1 MRLARLRLLAR
12 AVLQPRIAERE
23 LEDEIR
29 FHIEKQTELYVRQG
43 HSRHEAFRRA
53 RIDFGGVESAKEEHR
68 DGRGTRSLGDTIGDV
83 RYALRTLWRDRGLAV
98 AGILTLALG
107 VGATTAV
114 FSAVNAVMLRE
125 LPFKESA
132 RLVSVW
138 EENPDRGWYK
148 NVVAPANYIDWR
160 EQASGFAGMAAYT
173 DYPTTVTLTGY
184 GEPTLLQAT
193 NVSGNFLDV
202 LGVRPRLGRGF
213 EDADDF
219 DGEQR
224 PVMISSRLW
233 RSILRSDPNV
243 IGKSL
248 ALGGRKPWQVVGVL
262 PDGFD
267 FPLPGTDVWLPM
279 LWGKDYRGSISF
291 RRAHWMRVV
300 ARLKPGV
307 DGASANAT
315 LQTVVKRLETQYP
328 KTNTRMGA
336 GITPLREW
344 IVGDTR
350 TPLLVLLT
358 AAAVLLLIACA
369 NVGNLLL
376 VHALSRSR
384 DVALRFALGATRAR
398 VARQALTESLVLSGA
413 GGLAGFG
420 LGWLGS
426 RALLQ
431 MQPTGMLPVSE
442 IGIDYRVLGFA
453 VIVTTLSGLLFGLA
467 PTLATTRQAPAEALN
482 AGGRTFTGSGARR
495 WGRVLVMAEV
505 ALAVMLT
512 IGAGLLMRSYEQL
525 SRVPPG
531 FDPNGVLTV
540 AINLPGARYD
550 TSTKIIGFYRTLIE
564 RAEALPGVERA
575 AAARELPATQTS
587 WSANFAVAGRPPSE
601 QSADII
607 YREIIGDYHRVMRVP
622 VVAGRTFT
630 EADAGEGVGVALIN
644 DVLAKQYFPNEDP
657 IGQRIAPDRV
667 PDSTTIW
674 RTVVGVVTSEHQ
686 ASLAQ
691 PARPEVFLPM
701 PQNFTRRM
709 TLVVRARD
717 GIPPTSLAAPMRAT
731 VRSLDSLLAITSIRP
746 MTEVYRDA
754 MSRQR
759 FTSVLILVFALA
771 GTALALVG
779 VFGVLAQLVQSRR
792 RELGIRIALGAQRS
806 QVRMFVVRYGMRLVA
821 VGVAAGA
828 VISIWST
835 KMIATLLF
843 GVAATDWVTYVA
855 VALTIGTTGVLA
867 AVVPAW
873 RASSAN
879 PAQTLQAE

>member
-1 MRLARLRLLAR
+1 MMFARIRMLAR
-12 AVLQPRIAERE
+12 ALLHPSAPEHE
-23 LEDEIR
+23 LDEEIR
-29 FHIEKQTELYVRQG
+29 FHIEKQTELYLGQG
-43 HSRHEAFRRA
+43 YSREEAFRRA
-53 RIDFGGVESAKEEHR
+53 RIDFGGVENAREQHR
-68 DGRGTRSLGDTIGDV
+68 DGRGTRSLVDSIGDV
-83 RYALRTLWRDRGLAV
+83 RYALRTLWRDRGLAI
-98 AGILTLALG
+98 AGVLTLALG

-125 LPFKESA
+125 LPFKNA
-132 RLVSVW
+132 GRLVAVW

-148 NVVAPANYIDWR
+148 NVVAPANFIDWR
-160 EQASGFAGMAAYT
+160 EQARGFAGMAAYT
-173 DYPTTVTLTGY
+173 DYATTVTLLGV
-184 GEPTLLQAT
+184 GEPTLLQST

-213 EDADDF
+213 ESTDDF

-233 RSILRSDPNV
+233 RSTFRSDPDIV
-243 IGKSL
+243 GKSMS
-248 ALGGRKPWQVVGVL
+248 LGGRKPWQIVGVL
-262 PDGFD
+262 PEGFD
-267 FPLPGTDVWLPM
+267 FPSPGTDVWLPM
-279 LWGKDYRGSISF
+279 LWGRDFQASVSF
-291 RRAHWMRVV
+291 RRAHWLRVV

-307 DGASANAT
+307 DVASANAS
-315 LQTVVKRLETQYP
+315 LQTVARRLQAQYP
-328 KTNTRMGA
+328 QTNTRMGA

-384 DVALRFALGATRAR
+384 DVALRFALGATRGR
-398 VARQALTESLVLSGA
+398 VARQALTESLVLSGV

-420 LGWLGS
+420 LGWVGA
-426 RALLQ
+426 RALLA
-431 MQPTGMLPVSE
+431 MQPAGLLPVSE
-442 IGIDYRVLGFA
+442 IAIDYRVLAFA
-453 VIVTTLSGLLFGLA
+453 VAVTTISGLLFGFA
-467 PTLATTRQAPAEALN
+467 PTLATTRQAPVEALN

-512 IGAGLLMRSYEQL
+512 IGAGLLLRSYDRL

-531 FDPNGVLTV
+531 FDPSGVLTV
-540 AINLPGARYD
+540 ALNLPGARYD
-550 TSTKIIGFYRTLIE
+550 SSTKIIDFYRTLIE
-564 RAEALPGVERA
+564 RTEALPAVERA

-622 VVAGRTFT
+622 VLAGRTFT
-630 EADAGEGVGVALIN
+630 DADAGGGVNVALIN

-674 RTVVGVVTSEHQ
+674 RTIVGVVGSEHQ
-686 ASLAQ
+686 GSLAQ
-691 PARPEVFLPM
+691 PSRAEVFLPM

-709 TLVVRARD
+709 TLVVRARE
-717 GIPPTSLAAPMRAT
+717 GIPPITLAGPMRAT
-731 VRSLDSLLAITSIRP
+731 VKQMDSLLAITSVRP
-746 MTEVYRDA
+746 MTDVYSDA

-771 GTALALVG
+771 GIVLALVG

-806 QVRMFVVRYGMRLVA
+806 QVRMFVVRYGLRMVA
-821 VGVAAGA
+821 VGIVAG
-828 VISIWST
+828 VLVSLWST
-835 KMIATLLF
+835 RMIATLLF
-843 GVAATDWVTYVA
+843 GVARTDWVTYAA
-855 VALTIGTTGVLA
+855 VATVIGATGTLA
-867 AVVPAW
+867 ALVPAW
-873 RASSAN
+873 RASRAN

>member
-1 MRLARLRLLAR
+1 MIFARIRMLAR
-12 AVLQPRIAERE
+12 ALFQPRAADSE
-23 LEDEIR
+23 LDEEVR

-43 HSRHEAFRRA
+43 YARDEAYRRA
-53 RIDFGGVESAKEEHR
+53 RIDFGGVDSAKEKHR
-68 DGRGTRSLGDTIGDV
+68 DGRGTRSLADSIGDIK
-83 RYALRTLWRDRGLAV
+83 YALRTLWRDRGLAV
-98 AGILTLALG
+98 AGVVTLALG

-125 LPFKESA
+125 LPFKDA
-132 RLVSVW
+132 NRLVSVW
-138 EENPDRGWYK
+138 EENADRGWYK
-148 NVVAPANYIDWR
+148 NVVAPANFVDWR
-160 EQASGFAGMAAYT
+160 EQASGFASMAAYT
-173 DYPTTVTLTGY
+173 DYPTTVTLLGY
-184 GEPTLLQAT
+184 GEPTLLEAT
-193 NVSGNFLDV
+193 NVTGNFLDV

-213 EDADDF
+213 ENADDF

-233 RSILRSDPNV
+233 RSTFRSDPNV
-243 IGKSL
+243 IGRSMF
-248 ALGGRKPWQVVGVL
+248 LGGRKPWQVVGVL
-262 PDGFD
+262 PEGFD
-267 FPLPGTDVWLPM
+267 FPSPGTDVWQPM
-279 LWGKDYRGSISF
+279 LWGKDYQGSISF

-307 DGASANAT
+307 DAAAANAT

-376 VHALSRSR
+376 VHALGRSR

-398 VARQALTESLVLSGA
+398 VARQALTESLVLSGI
-413 GGLAGFG
+413 GGVAGFG
-420 LGWLGS
+420 LGWLGA
-426 RALLQ
+426 RALLAI
-431 MQPTGMLPVSE
+431 QPTGMLPVSN
-442 IGIDYRVLGFA
+442 IGVDYRVLVFA
-453 VIVTTLSGLLFGLA
+453 IVVTTASGLLFGLA
-467 PTLATTRQAPAEALN
+467 PTLATTRQAPVEALN

-495 WGRVLVMAEV
+495 WGRVLVMGEV

-512 IGAGLLMRSYEQL
+512 VGAGLLLRSYDRL
-525 SRVPPG
+525 TRVPPG

-540 AINLPGARYD
+540 ALNIPGSRYD
-550 TSTKIIGFYRTLIE
+550 SSSKVRDFYQTLLDRTM
-564 RAEALPGVERA
+564 ALPGVDRA
-575 AAARELPATQTS
+575 AATRELPVTQQS
-587 WSANFAVAGRPPSE
+587 WTANLAVAGRPAME
-601 QSADII
+601 QSTDII
-607 YREIIGDYHRVMRVP
+607 YRETVGDYQRVMRVP
-622 VVAGRTFT
+622 LLAGRTFT
-630 EADAGEGVGVALIN
+630 AADGADAPDVALIN

-674 RTVVGVVTSEHQ
+674 RTIVGVVGGEHQ
-686 ASLAQ
+686 GSLAQ
-691 PARPEVFLPM
+691 PARAEVLLPM
-701 PQNFTRRM
+701 AQNTTRRM
-709 TLVVRARD
+709 TVVVRAKD
-717 GIPPTSLAAPMRAT
+717 GIPPASLIAPIRAT
-731 VRSLDSLLAITSIRP
+731 VRQMDSLLAITSVRP

-771 GTALALVG
+771 GIVLSLVG

-806 QVRMFVVRYGMRLVA
+806 EVRMFVVRYGMRM
-821 VGVAAGA
+821 VGIGIAAG
-828 VISIWST
+828 VLVSLWST
-835 KMIATLLF
+835 RMIATLLF
-843 GVAATDWVTYVA
+843 GVARTDWLTYVG
-855 VALTIGTTGVLA
+855 VALIIAATGGLA
-867 AVVPAW
+867 ALVPAW
-873 RASSAN
+873 RASRAN
-879 PAQTLQAE
+879 PAHTLQAD